1 MNNNSQTLKPSNS
14 QTQSADTVL
23 MIEPIAFGFNEQ
35 TAVNNYFQV
44 QQEGNVQEKA
54 LQEFHSFVE
63 KLRAKGIDV
72 ITIKD
77 TIDPKT
83 PDSIFPNNWVSF
95 HADGKIVLY
104 PMFAENRRLERRE
117 DIINQIKEQFDVTEI
132 IDYSKIENEDKYLE
146 GTGSMIFDHASKI
159 AYGSVSLRLDEE
171 LFRKFCAEFGFTP
184 VVFHSYQTAGEERLP
199 IYHTNVMM
207 CVADKFVVICLD
219 CIDDETERQNVI
231 DSIKNSGKELIEI
244 SEDQMQNFA
253 GNMLQVQNKNGE
265 KFLVMS
271 QSAYKSLKPQQVSA
285 IEKYSEIIYSDLE
298 TIETNGGGSA
308 RCMLAEVF
316 LPKK

>member
-1 MNNNSQTLKPSNS
+1 MQT
-14 QTQSADTVL
+14 TDTVL
-23 MIEPIAFGFNEQ
+23 MIEPVAFGFNEQ

-44 QQEGNVQEKA
+44 QQEGYVQDKA
-54 LQEFHSFVE
+54 LKEFNAFVE
-63 KLRAKGIDV
+63 KLRAKDINV

-77 TIDPKT
+77 TLEPKT

-95 HADGKIVLY
+95 HADGKVVLY
-104 PMFAENRRLERRE
+104 PMFAENRRLERRD
-117 DIINQIKEQFDVTEI
+117 DIINQIKEQFEVTEV
-132 IDYSKIENEDKYLE
+132 IDYSGAEKDNLFLE
-146 GTGSMIFDHASKI
+146 GTGSMIFDHDNKL
-159 AYGSVSLRLDEE
+159 AYGSVSLRLDEG
-171 LFRKFCAEFGFTP
+171 LFRKFCSDFGFQP

-219 CIDDETERQNVI
+219 CIDDESERNNVI
-231 DSIKNSGKELIEI
+231 ETIKNSGKELIEI

-253 GNMLQVQNKNGE
+253 GNMLQVQNKSGE

-271 QSAYKSLKPQQVSA
+271 QSAYKSLNRDQVSA
-285 IEKYSEIIYSDLE
+285 IEKYCEIIYSDLE
-298 TIETNGGGSA
+298 VIETNGGGSA

>member
-1 MNNNSQTLKPSNS
+1 MQT
-14 QTQSADTVL
+14 TDTVL

-63 KLRAKGIDV
+63 KLRSKGINV

-77 TIDPKT
+77 TIKPKT

-95 HADGKIVLY
+95 HQDGKVVLY

-117 DIINQIKEQFDVTEI
+117 DIINQIKEQFDVTDI
-132 IDYSKIENEDKYLE
+132 IDYSKIEKEDKYLE
-146 GTGSMIFDHASKI
+146 GTGSMIFDHDNKI
-159 AYGSVSLRLDEE
+159 AYGSVSLRLDEK
-171 LFRKFCAEFGFTP
+171 LFRKFCADFGFTP

-219 CIDDETERQNVI
+219 CIDDESERQNVI

-253 GNMLQVQNKNGE
+253 GNMLQVQNENGE

-271 QSAYKSLKPQQVSA
+271 QSAYKSLKPEQVSA

>member
-35 TAVNNYFQV
+35 TAVNNYFQI

-54 LQEFHSFVE
+54 LQEFHFFVE
-63 KLRAKGIDV
+63 KLRAKGINV

-77 TIDPKT
+77 TIEPKT

-95 HADGKIVLY
+95 HQDGKVVLY
-104 PMFAENRRLERRE
+104 PMFADNRRLERRE
-117 DIINQIKEQFDVTEI
+117 DIINQIKEQFDVKEI

-146 GTGSMIFDHASKI
+146 GTGSMIFDHDNKI

-184 VVFHSYQTAGEERLP
+184 LVFHSYQTAGEERLP

-207 CVADKFVVICLD
+207 CVADKFVVICLN
-219 CIDDETERQNVI
+219 CIDDESERQNVI

-253 GNMLQVQNKNGE
+253 GNMLQVQNNAGE

-271 QSAYKSLKPQQVSA
+271 QSAYKSLQPEQVSA

>member
-1 MNNNSQTLKPSNS
+1 MQT
-14 QTQSADTVL
+14 TDTVL
-23 MIEPIAFGFNEQ
+23 MIEPVAFGYNEQ

-54 LQEFHSFVE
+54 LREFNSFVE
-63 KLRAKGIDV
+63 KLRSKGITV

-77 TIDPKT
+77 TISPKT

-95 HADGKIVLY
+95 HRDGKVVLY
-104 PMFAENRRLERRE
+104 PMFAENRRLERRQ
-117 DIINQIKEQFDVTEI
+117 DILELIKSQFKVEEI
-132 IDYSKIENEDKYLE
+132 IDLSASERDNHFLE
-146 GTGSMIFDHASKI
+146 GTGSMIFDHDNKI
-159 AYGSVSLRLDEE
+159 AYGSVSLRLDED
-171 LFRKFCAEFGFTP
+171 LFRKFCAEFGFRP

-219 CIDDETERQNVI
+219 CIDDELEREKVI
-231 DSIKNSGKELIEI
+231 ETIKNSGKELIEI
-244 SEDQMQNFA
+244 SEEQMQNFA
-253 GNMLQVQNKNGE
+253 GNMLQVHNNLGE

-271 QSAYKSLKPQQVSA
+271 LSAYRSLKPEQVAA
-285 IEKYSEIIYSDLE
+285 IEKYCEIIYSDLE

-316 LPKK
+316 LLRNN

>member
-1 MNNNSQTLKPSNS
+1 MQT
-14 QTQSADTVL
+14 TDTVL

-54 LQEFHSFVE
+54 LQEFNAFVE
-63 KLRAKGIDV
+63 KLRAKGINV

-77 TIDPKT
+77 TIEPKT

-95 HADGKIVLY
+95 HQDRKVVLY

-117 DIINQIKEQFDVTEI
+117 DIIDQIKEQFDVKEV
-132 IDYSKIENEDKYLE
+132 IDYSKIENEKKYLE
-146 GTGSMIFDHASKI
+146 GTGSMIFDHDNKI
-159 AYGSVSLRLDEE
+159 AYGSVSLRLDEA
-171 LFRKFCAEFGFTP
+171 LFRKFCSEFGFTP

-253 GNMLQVQNKNGE
+253 GNMLQVQNNSGE

-271 QSAYKSLKPQQVSA
+271 QSAYRSLKPEQFSA